1 MKTTDLKTGADA
13 ARRGPSRRGA
23 MKTIAGAAAALVAAP
38 YIRPASAA
46 PTELRASY
54 AGDRAQRRLLRAG
67 MRQQLRFSSAR
78 FCARQLQ
85 AGSRHIA
92 GIMAESFIEPGR

>member
-46 PTELRASY
+46 PTELRALMWEAY
-54 AGDRAQRRLLRAG
+54 AVRDVIGA
-67 MRQQLRFSSAR
+67 F
-78 FCARQLQ
+78 
-85 AGSRHIA
+85 
-92 GIMAESFIEPGR
+92 EEV